1 MRHETTDRMP
11 PMTPDVFAQL
21 GEGRVA
27 YVREVRSEDLA
38 ELVPD
43 APQVPPGMTLWAL
56 IGAGGTPVLIADDRD
71 TAIAGAH
78 ENDLIMVA
86 LH

>member
-1 MRHETTDRMP
+1 MRHEITDRTP
-11 PMTPDVFAQL
+11 PMTPDVFAHL

-27 YVREVRSEDLA
+27 YVREMRSEDLA
-38 ELVPD
+38 DLVPD
-43 APQVPPGMTLWAL
+43 APPVPPGMKLWAL
-56 IGAGGTPVLIADDRD
+56 IGAAGTPVLIADDRD

-78 ENDLIMVA
+78 ENDLIMVG